1 MEQSPAK
8 PVRLSAASLH
18 LAAAVVGRPQYER
31 RAVTPGVVHFGPGA
45 FHRAHQADYFDRILA
60 RDPRFGICAV
70 SLRTAS
76 VRDAL
81 LPQDGLYT
89 LLELDDSVS
98 VRVIGAIREFLVA
111 ADSPRRLSA
120 RLAAPTTR
128 LVTITVTE
136 KGYCLDGAG
145 NLDLGHPDI
154 QHDLATVEEP
164 RSVLGWIVR
173 GFQLRRAIGLD
184 PYTVISC
191 DNLSDNG
198 GKLGRAVREFA
209 SRMDPAL
216 SGWIAD
222 RGHFPRT
229 MVDSITPATDD
240 ALRDRV
246 AKLTGLADAWP
257 VQRERFAQWVI
268 EEADDRGLPDWQNA
282 GVTVNKNVR
291 AFEQAKLRML
301 NGAHSAL
308 AYLGLLLGLETVCD
322 AVHHPLLRG
331 FIEQFLAE
339 EVEPSLL
346 GLDSGQR
353 TTYRQAILR
362 RFANTTLR
370 HRLEQIAWDGTQKL
384 PIRIFG
390 SVIDALDGG
399 RPAARLIAVL
409 AAWMQFVRAR
419 ANAGVA
425 IVDPLGAELGECGLR
440 TNGDGDH
447 DLPLFLS
454 LPNLLPQRL
463 VDDPG
468 FRRLLVGAYERM
480 TNRGVSCALELLFEP
495 MDSK

>member
-8 PVRLSAASLH
+8 TARLSEASLH
-18 LAAAVVGRPQYER
+18 LAAAAVGRPRYER
-31 RAVTPGVVHFGPGA
+31 SAVTTGVVHFGPGA

-60 RDPRFGICAV
+60 RDARFGICAV

-81 LPQDGLYT
+81 VPQGGLYT

-98 VRVIGAIREFLVA
+98 VRVIGAVREFVVA
-111 ADSPRRLSA
+111 TESPRTLSA

-128 LVTITVTE
+128 LVTVTVTE

-154 QHDLATVEEP
+154 RHDLAAVGEP

-173 GFQLRRAIGLD
+173 GFQLRRAMGLD

-191 DNLSDNG
+191 DNLPDNG
-198 GKLGRAVREFA
+198 GKLGGAVREFA

-216 SGWIAD
+216 SAWIAD

-246 AKLTGLADAWP
+246 TALTGLADAWP
-257 VQRERFAQWVI
+257 VQRERFTQWVI
-268 EEADDRGLPDWQNA
+268 EETAAPGLPDWQSF
-282 GVTVNKNVR
+282 GVTVSRNVQ

-308 AYLGLLLGLETVCD
+308 AYMGLLLGLETVCD
-322 AVHHPLLRG
+322 AVSHPRLRA
-331 FIEQFLAE
+331 FVEQLLAE
-339 EVEPSLL
+339 EVEPSLQ

-353 TTYRQAILR
+353 AAYRHAILR
-362 RFANTTLR
+362 RFANSALR

-390 SVIDALDGG
+390 SLMDALEAG
-399 RPAARLIAVL
+399 RSAARLTAIL
-409 AAWMQFVRAR
+409 AAWMQFVRVR
-419 ANAGVA
+419 ATAGVA
-425 IVDPLGAELGECGLR
+425 IVDPLEAELGECGLR

-454 LPNLLPQRL
+454 LPDLFPRRFAA
-463 VDDPG
+463 DPG
-468 FRRLLVGAYERM
+468 FRRLLVRVYDRM
-480 TNRGVSCALELLFEP
+480 SSGGVSCALEPPFEP
-495 MDSK
+495 MD